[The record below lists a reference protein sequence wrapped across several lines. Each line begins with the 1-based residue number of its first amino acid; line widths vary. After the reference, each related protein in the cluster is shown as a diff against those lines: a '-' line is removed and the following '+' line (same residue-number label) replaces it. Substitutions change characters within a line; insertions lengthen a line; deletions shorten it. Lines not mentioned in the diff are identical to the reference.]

1 MAIPKNKMAAKR
13 EKPHYVDN
21 KKFYAE
27 IVKFRALEEEA
38 AAKGEQ
44 SPRLPNYIGEC
55 IYKIATKLSYKPCFM
70 NYSFRDE
77 MIDDGIE
84 NCIMYFK
91 DFNIHKTQ
99 NPFAYFT
106 QVIYYAFLRRIAKE
120 ERNRYTTYKY
130 FQESMILPGIAEI
143 GFDDTDMSETSNLIP
158 KKMYDN
164 INDFMARFEK
174 KEAEKKK
181 KRKELKG
188 LQKFYEDETN
198 VEGIPEPTISSGI
211 TDQQHVEQ
219 EGERVH
225 SEQLQANVG

>member
-1 MAIPKNKMAAKR
+1 MTVKK

-21 KKFYAE
+21 KKFYQE
-27 IVKFRALEEEA
+27 IVKYREACDKAKLEGKEE
-38 AAKGEQ
+38 
-44 SPRLPNYIGEC
+44 PRLSNYIGEC

-91 DFNIHKTQ
+91 DFDPNKTQ

-106 QVIYYAFLRRIAKE
+106 QIIYYAFLRRISKE

-130 FQESMILPGIAEI
+130 FQETMINPGLAEV
-143 GFDDTDMSETSNLIP
+143 GFDDVSGDMGGENNLLP

-164 INDFMARFEK
+164 ITDFMEKFER
-174 KEAEKKK
+174 KEAEKKA

-188 LQKFYEDETN
+188 LQKFYEGEEN
-198 VEGIPEPTISSGI
+198 
-211 TDQQHVEQ
+211 
-219 EGERVH
+219 EGESKSAVT
-225 SEQLQANVG
+225 G